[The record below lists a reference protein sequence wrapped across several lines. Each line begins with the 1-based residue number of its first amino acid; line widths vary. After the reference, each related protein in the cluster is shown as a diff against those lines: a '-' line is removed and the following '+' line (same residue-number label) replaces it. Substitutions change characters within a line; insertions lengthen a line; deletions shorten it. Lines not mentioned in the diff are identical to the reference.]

1 MKKAFT
7 LMEVNLAMLIIAG
20 GVLSVLG
27 LYSLGYR
34 EAAQSRDDVASAA
47 YADAV
52 MSPLVMALSATNVTW
67 DSFRKLENYPSDN
80 GWGAYL
86 QGGEAVSDPE
96 SKARSAFNDVKSKLK
111 FQGSSSYLPE
121 FKWPSSQAA
130 GGLKGGLVI
139 LHEEDSAIVKIGFRA
154 TKKPSEL
161 LAMPLYYT
169 EVKFQGVIDEEK
181 EPKK

>member
-1 MKKAFT
+1 
-7 LMEVNLAMLIIAG
+7 MEVNLAMLIIAG

-111 FQGSSSYLPE
+111 FQGSSYLPE
-121 FKWPSSQAA
+121 YRWPSSQAA

-169 EVKFQGVIDEEK
+169 EVKFQGIIDEEK
-181 EPKK
+181 ESKK